1 MLISFIFIKKNN
13 VLTLAILFS
22 TAVKVVVVVVVPKVV
37 ILGISP
43 LSSFILAS
51 KEELVAT

>member
-22 TAVKVVVVVVVPKVV
+22 TAVKVVVVVVPKVV